1 LAVQALPERE
11 SSGVNSAT
19 PGRIVAD
26 AAGAH
31 RGAAVATPGTRT
43 RRRLTVDTAMRRITR
58 RTVGTT

>member
-1 LAVQALPERE
+1 L
-11 SSGVNSAT
+11 SGDKSAT

-31 RGAAVATPGTRT
+31 RGAAVATPGTKR
-43 RRRLTVDTAMRRITR
+43 RRRLTVDTARRRITG